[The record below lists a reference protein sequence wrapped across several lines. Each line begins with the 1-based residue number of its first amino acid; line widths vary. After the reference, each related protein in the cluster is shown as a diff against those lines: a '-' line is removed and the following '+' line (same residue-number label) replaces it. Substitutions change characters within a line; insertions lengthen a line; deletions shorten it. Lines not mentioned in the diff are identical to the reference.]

1 MTKYLD
7 VISGYT
13 LETFEYGVILK
24 LYLQKIKHKNL
35 LVTEPEA
42 QTTPLNVYSVRFICI
57 FLLEPLLG
65 VTETLYF
72 VKYSSCRR

>member
-13 LETFEYGVILK
+13 LETFQHGVILK
-24 LYLQKIKHKNL
+24 IFLQKIKQKDL

-42 QTTPLNVYSVRFICI
+42 QTTPLNVHSVPFI
-57 FLLEPLLG
+57 
-65 VTETLYF
+65 
-72 VKYSSCRR
+72 